1 MKNEKRKSYFSGLTL
16 SRATTLVALV
26 VGTITMS
33 ANANAAGQIK
43 SLAWESGDQPS
54 LMVKTSGEIETEK
67 RILQGGQRLRVIFR
81 NTTIGGSV
89 VDIEGKG
96 AVKGVYPY
104 VAGDG
109 SSTNVDFLMTVP
121 GSLSV
126 DKVSGGF
133 RIKIAAASGT
143 GPSGA
148 APVSGQNSIKNIR
161 YSKLPGNKLQL
172 VIEMNQTPI
181 APKSFSISNPAR
193 ISLDFADTGISMAK
207 RSVSVKEGALISVT
221 AIEAEGKARVVLN
234 LVKPVAYKSAV
245 EENSYVLTLEPPGIS
260 LAETKLTEGATT
272 HFAGDT
278 TSGEFQLKDIDFRRD
293 TDGGGKIII
302 TLSDPAIGIDI
313 KEQAGEILVDFLNT
327 SVPNELVRRLDV
339 LDFATPVQTID
350 TLRQGKNTR
359 MIIHP
364 TGKYEHLAYQAGD
377 VFTIS
382 VKPITEDEQKE
393 KKKDEFGYSGEKLS
407 LNFQKIPVRDALQVL
422 ADFTG
427 LNFVISDRVT
437 GNLTLRLKDVPWD
450 QAMDII
456 LDSKNLG
463 MRKSGNVVLIAP
475 AKEIAARE
483 KSELEAT
490 KTVLELEP
498 LVSELIAINYAK
510 ADEIAALLKSIKA
523 IASPGAAGST
533 NPFQSVSYAGEQKTE
548 SNTLLSARGQVTVD
562 KRTNSI
568 LIQDTPT
575 KIREVRKLIAQLD
588 QPVRQVMIE
597 SRLVEATDTFAKS
610 LGARFGVITQNLS
623 PSEYT
628 ATAGN
633 LSTNVDMYNSLSS
646 GAPYEVIP
654 GGLNVNLPSTGLGGQ
669 SPGQWALS
677 IATISGNLLQLE
689 LSALEQEGNGKII
702 SSPRIVTANQ
712 KQATIEQGQEREF
725 STGFGQSKIQTAT
738 LKLDVTPQIT
748 PDDRVIL
755 DVVINKDNFAD
766 VASGLINKKS
776 VKTSVLLDNG
786 ETVAIGGIYE
796 QEEGN
801 TRTRIPVLGK
811 LPLIGWAF
819 RKKETQSSKTE
830 LLIFLTPRILSESLQ
845 LK

>member
-1 MKNEKRKSYFSGLTL
+1 MKNKKRTKFISATL
-16 SRATTLVALV
+16 LHKATALIALV
-26 VGTITMS
+26 FASITMAPS
-33 ANANAAGQIK
+33 AYAAGQIK
-43 SLAWESGDQPS
+43 SLEWESGAEPS
-54 LMVKTSGEIETEK
+54 LMVKTSGDVETEK
-67 RILQGGQRLRVIFR
+67 RTLQGGQRLRVIFR
-81 NTTIGGSV
+81 DTTIGGSV

-109 SSTNVDFLMTVP
+109 SSTNVDFLMNVP

-126 DKVSGGF
+126 DKVRGGY
-133 RIKIAAASGT
+133 RIKVSAASSSAI
-143 GPSGA
+143 PGA
-148 APVSGQNSIKNIR
+148 PAASGQNSIKNIR
-161 YSKLPGNKLQL
+161 YSKLPGNRLQV
-172 VIEMNQTPI
+172 VIEMSQTPV

-193 ISLDFADTGISMAK
+193 ISLDFSDTAVAMAK
-207 RSVSVKEGALISVT
+207 RSVSVKEGALISAT

-234 LVKPVAYKSAV
+234 LVKPVAYKAAV
-245 EENSYVLTLEPPGIS
+245 EENSYVLTLEGPGVS
-260 LAETKLTEGATT
+260 LAESKTAAPTT
-272 HFAGDT
+272 HFAADT
-278 TSGEFQLKDIDFRRD
+278 TAAGEFQLKDIDFRRD
-293 TDGGGKIII
+293 VDGGGKIII
-302 TLSDPAIGIDI
+302 TLSDPSVGIDI

-359 MIIHP
+359 MVIRP

-377 VFTIS
+377 VFTIN
-382 VKPITEDEQKE
+382 VKPIPEDEQQQR
-393 KKKDEFGYSGEKLS
+393 KKDEFGYSGEKLS

-475 AKEIAARE
+475 ANEIAARE
-483 KSELEAT
+483 KAELEAT

-510 ADEIAALLKSIKA
+510 ASEIASLLKSIKA
-523 IASPGAAGST
+523 VASPTAGPSS
-533 NPFQSVSYAGEQKTE
+533 PFGSVTYGGEQKTE
-548 SNTLLSARGQVTVD
+548 SNTLLSKRGQVTVD
-562 KRTNSI
+562 TRTNS
-568 LIQDTPT
+568 LLVQDTPT

-610 LGARFGVITQNLS
+610 LGSRFGVLTQDTNAGGD
-623 PSEYT
+623 YT
-628 ATAGN
+628 ISSGN
-633 LSTNVDMYNSLSS
+633 LSSNIQGINGTTITAVPDALS
-646 GAPYEVIP
+646 
-654 GGLNVNLPSTGLGGQ
+654 VNLPSTGIAGQ
-669 SPGQWALS
+669 NPGQWALS

-702 SSPRIVTANQ
+702 SSPRIITANQ

-755 DVVINKDNFAD
+755 DVTINKDNFAD

-796 QEEGN
+796 QDEGT
-801 TRTRIPVLGK
+801 TRTRVPVLGK

-819 RKKETQSSKTE
+819 RKKENQSSKTE
-830 LLIFLTPRILSESLQ
+830 LLVFLTPRILSESLQ

>member
-1 MKNEKRKSYFSGLTL
+1 MKNKKQSTLTSGPLL
-16 SRATTLVALV
+16 SKATALMALMLAS
-26 VGTITMS
+26 ITMS
-33 ANANAAGQIK
+33 ASAFAAGQIK
-43 SLAWESGDQPS
+43 SLEWESGAEPS
-54 LMVKTSGEIETEK
+54 LMVKTSGDIETEK
-67 RILQGGQRLRVIFR
+67 RTLQGGQRLRVIFR
-81 NTTIGGSV
+81 NTTIGGSI

-109 SSTNVDFLMTVP
+109 SSTNVDFLMNVP

-126 DKVSGGF
+126 DQVRGGY
-133 RIKIAAASGT
+133 RIKVTASAGAATPGAAAAG
-143 GPSGA
+143 
-148 APVSGQNSIKNIR
+148 GQNSIKNIR
-161 YSKLPGNKLQL
+161 YSKLPGNKLQV
-172 VIEMNQTPI
+172 VIEMSQTPV

-193 ISLDFADTGISMAK
+193 ISLDFADTAVAMAK
-207 RSVSVKEGALISVT
+207 RSVSVREGALISAT

-234 LVKPVAYKSAV
+234 LVKPVAYKAAV
-245 EENSYVLTLEPPGIS
+245 EENAYVLTLEGPGVN
-260 LAETKLTEGATT
+260 LAESKTAAPATT
-272 HFAGDT
+272 HFGGDT
-278 TSGEFQLKDIDFRRD
+278 VAAGEYQLKDIDFRRD
-293 TDGGGKIII
+293 ADGGGKIII

-327 SVPNELVRRLDV
+327 SVPGELVRRLDV

-359 MIIHP
+359 MVIRP

-377 VFTIS
+377 VFTIN
-382 VKPITEDEQKE
+382 VKPIPEDEQQQR
-393 KKKDEFGYSGEKLS
+393 KKDEFGYSGEKLS

-475 AKEIAARE
+475 ANEIAARE
-483 KSELEAT
+483 KAELEAT

-510 ADEIAALLKSIKA
+510 ASEIATLLKSIKA
-523 IASPGAAGST
+523 VASPAAGPTS
-533 NPFQSVSYAGEQKTE
+533 PFGTVSYGGEQKTE
-548 SNTLLSARGQVTVD
+548 SNTLLSKRGQVTVD
-562 KRTNSI
+562 QRTNSL

-610 LGARFGVITQNLS
+610 LGSRFGVLTQDGGGGSDYSITS
-623 PSEYT
+623 
-628 ATAGN
+628 GN
-633 LSTNVDMYNSLSS
+633 LTSNVQGINATTITAVPD
-646 GAPYEVIP
+646 A
-654 GGLNVNLPSTGLGGQ
+654 LNVSLPSTGIAGNN
-669 SPGQWALS
+669 PGQWALS

-702 SSPRIVTANQ
+702 SSPRIITANQ

-755 DVVINKDNFAD
+755 DVTINKDNFAD

-796 QEEGN
+796 QEEGA
-801 TRTRIPVLGK
+801 TRTRVPVLGK

-819 RKKETQSSKTE
+819 RKKETTSNKTE
-830 LLIFLTPRILSESLQ
+830 LLVFLTPRILSESLQ

>member
-1 MKNEKRKSYFSGLTL
+1 MKNKKRTKFISATL
-16 SRATTLVALV
+16 LHKATALIALV
-26 VGTITMS
+26 FASITMS
-33 ANANAAGQIK
+33 PSAYAAGQIK
-43 SLAWESGDQPS
+43 SLEWESGAEPS
-54 LMVKTSGEIETEK
+54 LMVKTSGDVETEK
-67 RILQGGQRLRVIFR
+67 RTLQGGQRLRVIFR
-81 NTTIGGSV
+81 DTTIGGSV

-104 VAGDG
+104 IAGDG
-109 SSTNVDFLMTVP
+109 SSTNVDFLMNVP

-126 DKVSGGF
+126 DKVRGGY
-133 RIKIAAASGT
+133 RIKVSAASSSAT
-143 GPSGA
+143 PGA
-148 APVSGQNSIKNIR
+148 PAASGQNSIKNIR
-161 YSKLPGNKLQL
+161 YSKLPGNRLQV
-172 VIEMNQTPI
+172 VIEMSQTPV

-193 ISLDFADTGISMAK
+193 ISLDFSDTAVAMAK
-207 RSVSVKEGALISVT
+207 RSVSVKEGALISAT

-234 LVKPVAYKSAV
+234 LVKPVAYKAAV
-245 EENSYVLTLEPPGIS
+245 EENSYVLTLEGPGVS
-260 LAETKLTEGATT
+260 LAESKAAAPAT
-272 HFAGDT
+272 HFAADT
-278 TSGEFQLKDIDFRRD
+278 TAAGEFQLKDIDFRRD
-293 TDGGGKIII
+293 VDGGGKIII
-302 TLSDPAIGIDI
+302 TLSDPSIGIDI

-359 MIIHP
+359 MVIRP

-377 VFTIS
+377 VFTIN
-382 VKPITEDEQKE
+382 VKPIPEDEQQQR
-393 KKKDEFGYSGEKLS
+393 KKDEFGYSGEKLS

-475 AKEIAARE
+475 ANEIAARE
-483 KSELEAT
+483 KAELEAT

-510 ADEIAALLKSIKA
+510 ASEIASLLKSIKA
-523 IASPGAAGST
+523 VASPTAGPSS
-533 NPFQSVSYAGEQKTE
+533 PFGSVTYGGEQKTE
-548 SNTLLSARGQVTVD
+548 SNTLLSKRGQVTVD
-562 KRTNSI
+562 TRTNS
-568 LIQDTPT
+568 LLVQDTPT

-610 LGARFGVITQNLS
+610 LGSRFGVLTQDTNAGGD
-623 PSEYT
+623 YT
-628 ATAGN
+628 ISSGN
-633 LSTNVDMYNSLSS
+633 LSSNIQGINGTTITAVPDALS
-646 GAPYEVIP
+646 
-654 GGLNVNLPSTGLGGQ
+654 VNLPSTGIAGQ
-669 SPGQWALS
+669 NPGQWALS

-702 SSPRIVTANQ
+702 SSPRIITANQ

-755 DVVINKDNFAD
+755 DVTINKDNFAD

-796 QEEGN
+796 QDEGT
-801 TRTRIPVLGK
+801 TRTRVPVLGK

-819 RKKETQSSKTE
+819 RKKENQSSKTE
-830 LLIFLTPRILSESLQ
+830 LLVFLTPRILSESLQ